1 MQTILD
7 AIGTTVKE
15 ELKML
20 NTSKLIEPVVL
31 SAGQLSCKNLILI
44 PWQPFKTLEAPLE
57 KSVRRF
63 ITTALKLASEH
74 GCNTIAFPA
83 LGKKMI
89 HGINHRD
96 M

>member
-7 AIGTTVKE
+7 AAGTTVKE

-20 NTSKLIEPVVL
+20 KTSKLIEPIMVP
-31 SAGQLSCKNLILI
+31 AGQLSCKKLILI
-44 PWQPFKTLEAPLE
+44 PWQPLKTLEEPLE

-63 ITTALKLASEH
+63 ITKALELASAH
-74 GCNTIAFPA
+74 VCNTIAFPA

-89 HGINHRD
+89 N
-96 M
+96 